1 MGSIDTFHLAQA
13 NLELILN
20 EKGEPTGTE
29 VVSEEVMS
37 WYKETMA
44 ITGNWYQ
51 KLVKR
56 EDGYGIFAVL
66 EFNHPGMKDYNAR
79 DTNEWGS
86 KTPEEIIKNI
96 AQMAKRIKEKT
107 KVDDIYVGRSTGTNG
122 KHEIGLFFPF
132 GMTREQQEQ
141 VFVNIDK
148 NTDYIFQLTN

>member
-1 MGSIDTFHLAQA
+1 MESKDTFHLAQA

-20 EKGEPTGTE
+20 EKGEPTSTE
-29 VVSEEVMS
+29 VVSEEVIS

-44 ITGNWYQ
+44 ITGNWHQ

-66 EFNHPGMKDYNAR
+66 EFDHPGMKGFNGKVI
-79 DTNEWGS
+79 NEWGS
-86 KTPEEIIKNI
+86 NTPEEIIKNI

-107 KVDDIYVGRSTGTNG
+107 KVDDIYVGRATGTNG
-122 KHEIGLFFPF
+122 RHEIGLFFLF

-141 VFVNIDK
+141 VFINIDK
-148 NTDYIFQLTN
+148 NTEYIFQLNN

>member
-1 MGSIDTFHLAQA
+1 MEFKDSFHLAEA
-13 NLELILN
+13 DLELILN
-20 EKGEPTGTE
+20 EKGEPKGTE
-29 VVSEEVMS
+29 VIPEEVMS

-56 EDGYGIFAVL
+56 EDEYGIFAVL
-66 EFNHPGMKDYNAR
+66 EFIHPGMKNLNGKEIND
-79 DTNEWGS
+79 WGS
-86 KTPEEIIKNI
+86 ATADQIINNI

-107 KVDDIYVGRSTGTNG
+107 KLKDIYVGRATGTNG
-122 KHEIGLFFPF
+122 QHEIGLFFKF